1 MKTGKKQG
9 PDGPLLF
16 YVKISKN
23 ARPFLSVMK
32 NFYYRAFILLTI
44 NLHANIMVATGG
56 NTSATLSLLWR

>member
-1 MKTGKKQG
+1 MKTGKNRG
-9 PDGPLLF
+9 LTGLCFF
-16 YVKISKN
+16 YVKMSKN
-23 ARPFLSVMK
+23 ASSFLSVMK

>member
-9 PDGPLLF
+9 PDWPLFF
-16 YVKISKN
+16 YVKMSKN
-23 ARPFLSVMK
+23 ESLFLSVMK

-44 NLHANIMVATGG
+44 NLRANIMMATGG